1 MPIRLKPGIKKKSP
15 RGEYEIVSHMNDGMF
30 ATAYEA
36 KTASGRKVFFKEYKS
51 PTPTVAWF
59 NGYVAYQQELKRR
72 IESDPATR
80 SRCYEF
86 LDFFVDRFF
95 YQVFQ
100 FIEGG
105 ESLEG
110 FLERTQVD
118 LNLHW
123 DERVE
128 YSRTMMYAMA
138 GLHKAAVVHCDLKPD
153 NLYLLPHPSIPGK
166 RWLRVIDMDF
176 AVLADVQAPWH
187 GINGYV
193 GTPSYQSPEHLAG
206 KVPGRESDVFT
217 LGLILGEL
225 LVGKHPFSGIEDY
238 EPAAMKGGLH
248 NRIKV
253 AQPIKNVLNHEFL
266 EDVLNA
272 CLNPNPGNR
281 PTAQQV
287 AEALM
292 GKEFDFPDAWRGK
305 RRKASVVDTMT
316 DEKPKSNPKPKLA
329 TKPIDT
335 EMPLS
340 AESNVHRNA
349 AVPIELW
356 FDGKCVTRVST
367 NAEIG
372 KYTFKG
378 VHDDYKYLN
387 SSQFHL
393 FRAPGSRVWMISTSP
408 DATNETMLNGKA
420 LREPCELKDGMRISV
435 GNSAKEIE
443 KLPLTVKIGS

>member
-110 FLERTQVD
+110 FLERTQDD
-118 LNLHW
+118 LDLHW

-193 GTPSYQSPEHLAG
+193 GTPRYQSPEHLAG

-225 LVGKHPFSGIEDY
+225 LAGKHPFSGIEEY

-248 NRIKV
+248 NPIKIAHPV
-253 AQPIKNVLNHEFL
+253 KNVLNHQFL

-272 CLNPNPGNR
+272 CLNPHPVNR

-305 RRKASVVDTMT
+305 HRKVTEVGSIR
-316 DEKPKSNPKPKLA
+316 DEKLKPGPKPEAKL
-329 TKPIDT
+329 IDAA
-335 EMPLS
+335 MPVS
-340 AESNVHRNA
+340 AESKLHSDPV
-349 AVPIELW
+349 VPIELW
-356 FDGKCVTRVST
+356 MDGQCVTRVST
-367 NAEIG
+367 DAEIG
-372 KYTFKG
+372 KYTFKS
-378 VHDDYKYLN
+378 VHEDYKYLN
-387 SSQFHL
+387 LRQFKL
-393 FRAPGSRVWMISTSP
+393 FRDPESSVWMIAHAVE
-408 DATNETMLNGKA
+408 ATNETMLNGKA
-420 LREPCELKDGMRISV
+420 LRVPCELKDGMRISV
-435 GNSAKEIE
+435 GNSAKKIE